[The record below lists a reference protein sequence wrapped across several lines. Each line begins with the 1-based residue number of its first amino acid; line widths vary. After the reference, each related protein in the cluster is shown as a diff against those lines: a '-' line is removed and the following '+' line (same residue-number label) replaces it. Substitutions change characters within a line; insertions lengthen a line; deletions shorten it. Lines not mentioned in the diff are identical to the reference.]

1 MELSNTVQIS
11 TVVSHVLARY
21 GRIDVLVNNAGYGL
35 LGAIEEASEEE
46 LAAVYE
52 ANLFGTLHVVR
63 AALPAFRA
71 QKSGRIINISS
82 IAGLAPGPGAGLY
95 GSAKAGMEG
104 FSESLS
110 AELEPLGV
118 RVSIV
123 EPGAFRTDFLSAN
136 SLRTSS
142 RVIAD
147 YAASAGMTRERLGK
161 MGALHDQ
168 SGDPVLAAEAIIK
181 LSQAERPPLRLLL
194 GSDALQRARGKL
206 RRLAD
211 EMAEW
216 QDVTT
221 GTDFQR
227 SDS

>member
-1 MELSNTVQIS
+1 
-11 TVVSHVLARY
+11 
-21 GRIDVLVNNAGYGL
+21 
-35 LGAIEEASEEE
+35 
-46 LAAVYE
+46 
-52 ANLFGTLHVVR
+52 
-63 AALPAFRA
+63 
-71 QKSGRIINISS
+71 
-82 IAGLAPGPGAGLY
+82 
-95 GSAKAGMEG
+95 
-104 FSESLS
+104 
-110 AELEPLGV
+110 
-118 RVSIV
+118 
-123 EPGAFRTDFLSAN
+123 
-136 SLRTSS
+136 
-142 RVIAD
+142 
-147 YAASAGMTRERLGK
+147 

-168 SGDPVLAAEAIIK
+168 SGEPVLAAEAIIK